1 MIKRGRRPRE
11 VVSMKALFQFRLCML
26 ECHGGERTSPLLYK
40 SMFAQ
45 KSERFYLY
53 YLFGRVQIQVDD
65 RQGGLVNLFFGQPY
79 HEKKNRIDAMK
90 RYPLDNWILLVS
102 GISNLHQGVSLS
114 SSRANTPDCCRNEVA
129 DIRMHLSRQNVSK
142 FNPQNMQIKLP
153 FKR

>member
-11 VVSMKALFQFRLCML
+11 VVCMKTLFQFGLHML
-26 ECHGGERTSPLLYK
+26 ECHGGERTTPLLYK

-45 KSERFYLY
+45 KSEHFYLY
-53 YLFGRVQIQVDD
+53 YIFGRVQTQVDD
-65 RQGGLVNLFFGQPY
+65 RYGVNLFFGSPY

-90 RYPLDNWILLVS
+90 RYPLDNWILLIS

-114 SSRANTPDCCRNEVA
+114 SSSANIPYCCRNEEA